1 MTDREQKIIDN
12 MNLVHYIVHKHFPQY
27 ITNQDVIQNGYVGL
41 IKAIDSFD
49 ESAGNAFSTYAAR
62 CIFNEIA
69 MDLRRQNK
77 YAKDI
82 SLHAVLA
89 NGDTRDDPLTIEDIL
104 MYEDDYTPM
113 YIQEFVRCLDERE
126 ITVLRYLIDGKTQK
140 YVSDQLGMTRS
151 DICRI
156 VKVMRSKWKECY
168 YGKVERGKKWMEEA
182 EMPNK
187 RNSTT
192 YSKGEK
198 YEMFLSQ

>member
-62 CIFNEIA
+62 CLFNEIA

-89 NGDTRDDPLTIEDIL
+89 NGDTRDDPLTI
-104 MYEDDYTPM
+104 
-113 YIQEFVRCLDERE
+113 
-126 ITVLRYLIDGKTQK
+126 
-140 YVSDQLGMTRS
+140 
-151 DICRI
+151 
-156 VKVMRSKWKECY
+156 
-168 YGKVERGKKWMEEA
+168 
-182 EMPNK
+182 
-187 RNSTT
+187 
-192 YSKGEK
+192 
-198 YEMFLSQ
+198 